1 MPSRRKV
8 LQLAAAAGAAAVF
21 TGTFGGLRA
30 AFAANVRTRRTLHG
44 MSLDD
49 PDLSAY
55 RDFVGIMQGKDQSQ
69 LVSWLGFSL
78 QHGNQNVGYKY
89 CPHGDWYFLPWHRE
103 YVLMYE
109 RAVQALTSYKNF
121 AMPYWDWTTD
131 RTIPAAFTDTSY
143 KGKANPLYVSTR
155 TLTDKRYWP
164 LPDWIVGPEIL
175 KQIFRE
181 TLFQRFGTSR
191 NPKQDS
197 LDMSWVVRG
206 GGAQGTL
213 EGTPHNLVHNYTGGF
228 MPSPGSPRDPIF
240 FMHHG
245 NIDRIWWWWNGGLGN
260 QNTAGM
266 TAQEQTWWLDM
277 FYKDNYITP
286 DGKFYGV
293 KTRDVQSTQAL
304 GYTYDKGFPEF
315 SPKKQAIDPE
325 RANRLRAFFDGG
337 VSAKSV
343 SEVTTMEDVNT
354 EGATFDKPLLKRAR
368 LPKQLRGLVEATSE
382 TKRAPEVFAML
393 RDIQVPDAVSS
404 IRVFVNADNVNG
416 DTSPTDPHFVTEI
429 GFLQHPGG
437 HGGEHADKEPPS
449 TVIDLTP
456 TLTAL
461 SSAGLLKDDTITL
474 QIIAVPREGAAA
486 GEKPQVVPAAV
497 EIAVL

>member
-1 MPSRRKV
+1 MPSRRTV
-8 LQLAAAAGAAAVF
+8 LKAVAAAGAAAVF

-30 AFAANVRTRRTLHG
+30 AYAAGVRTRRSLHG

-49 PDLSAY
+49 PDLVAW
-55 RDFVGIMQGKDQSQ
+55 RDFVNFMQLKEQNQ

-78 QHGNQNVGYKY
+78 QHGNQNAGYKY

-109 RAVQALTSYKNF
+109 RAVQALTLYKNF

-131 RTIPAAFTDTSY
+131 RTIPAAFTDPTY
-143 KGKANPLYVSTR
+143 KDRPNPLYVSSR
-155 TLTDKRYWP
+155 TLNTKNWP
-164 LPDWIVGPEIL
+164 LADSVVGPQVL
-175 KQIFRE
+175 KQIFSAN
-181 TLFQRFGTSR
+181 LFQEFGTSR
-191 NPKQDS
+191 NPKQNN

-206 GGAQGTL
+206 GGAQRAL
-213 EGTPHNLVHNYTGGF
+213 EGTAHNLVHNYIGGF

-245 NIDRIWWWWNGGLGN
+245 NIDRIWWWWNTSLGN

-266 TAQEQTWWLDM
+266 TADEQTWWLDM
-277 FYKDNYITP
+277 FYKDNYVTP

-293 KTRDVQSTQAL
+293 KTRDVQSAQAL

-315 SPKKQAIDPE
+315 SPKKRAVDPE
-325 RANRLRAFFDGG
+325 RAKRMRAFFDGG
-337 VSAKSV
+337 VTAAAITDAPIV
-343 SEVTTMEDVNT
+343 LDDQNT
-354 EGATFDKPLLKRAR
+354 DGATFDKPLVKSKRF
-368 LPKQLRGLVEATSE
+368 PKEALAAVQAKSE
-382 TKRAPEVFAML
+382 TRRAPEVFAML
-393 RDIQVPDAVSS
+393 RNIQVPDAVSS
-404 IRVFVNADNVNG
+404 IRVFVNADNVTA
-416 DTSPTDPHFVTEI
+416 DTPTTDPHFVTEI

-437 HGGEHADKEPPS
+437 HGGDHADKEPPS
-449 TVIDLTP
+449 SVIDLTP